1 MELIEITAFQDQYWF
16 LSNYYPAPVV
26 YHGIT
31 YPSNEVAFQ
40 AQIGKDRRSFPR
52 NDYELQEQFSSLS
65 PGDARRFG
73 QSIPLRHDWE
83 KAKVSVMRNLVHE
96 KFSQHPEL
104 SDRLCATGNVIL
116 IEGNTWNDKTW
127 GMVQASDGTWHGQ
140 NLLGRI
146 LMEERERQQELKQ
159 ERKQ

>member
-1 MELIEITAFQDQYWF
+1 MTEREILELLEYIRDATLLYIKRRRYAKSHPKYTLTDCDYVDYQTDINNA
-16 LSNYYPAPVV
+16 
-26 YHGIT
+26 
-31 YPSNEVAFQ
+31 EV
-40 AQIGKDRRSFPR
+40 
-52 NDYELQEQFSSLS
+52 NDMISSKE
-65 PGDARRFG
+65 AWR
-73 QSIPLRHDWE
+73 LRD
-83 KAKVSVMRNLVHE
+83 LVHE
-96 KFSQHPEL
+96 KFGQHPEL